1 MAPLFW
7 GVAVFAMAGMVA
19 AMLADHR
26 RTRRSD
32 PDAVGIVDWRSV
44 QIFAFAA
51 AVIAASVALHS

>member
-1 MAPLFW
+1 
-7 GVAVFAMAGMVA
+7 VFAMAGMVA

-26 RTRRSD
+26 RSRRSD

-44 QIFAFAA
+44 QIFAFAV